1 MEDNRDL
8 FPTKDDLA
16 NYGYVLWN
24 ALREIFNSRYGTVY
38 GLANIA
44 EDALMEFRVKSQMHG
59 KEYIENTF
67 VLKRKKVYCS
77 DCVFYL
83 TIRDKHT
90 TKYIERW
97 GQNMHRRGKIRCIDF
112 GDQIRIEQEEMS
124 KQTISCSECS
134 HPKNINKWYYDGLAE
149 PNRFIEKVSTIN
161 KNNNCSWF
169 TVKLDGRN

>member
-59 KEYIENTF
+59 KEYVENTIRYPDHVCCKDAFDEGLTTSF

-77 DCVFYL
+77 DCEFALKPAVDSYS
-83 TIRDKHT
+83 
-90 TKYIERW
+90 
-97 GQNMHRRGKIRCIDF
+97 GV
-112 GDQIRIEQEEMS
+112 
-124 KQTISCSECS
+124 ECE
-134 HPKNINKWYYDGLAE
+134 HPKNIYKEVVENWFHKYTQKKYGAL
-149 PNRFIEKVSTIN
+149 PGKIN